1 MINCNGHGGVGCKDP
16 TLDPGHFKK
25 HKTTP
30 HSSCGG
36 VKKSVLQYTYSISR
50 CQEGPQTY
58 KDADHH
64 SAKMNR

>member
-1 MINCNGHGGVGCKDP
+1 MINYNGHGGVGCKDP

-30 HSSCGG
+30 HSSSGG
-36 VKKSVLQYTYSISR
+36 EKKEKFAIYSISK